1 MTLKHIR
8 SFVLVA
14 ESASFSGADSRCYLI
29 QTAVSQHI
37 KALEEELKCK
47 LLTRHSHNAT
57 LTEYGEVLFQ
67 AKEILKLSDD
77 CVEQINV
84 LNNYITSELINIRYI
99 I

>member
-14 ESASFSGADSRCYLI
+14 ETALFSGTVSRCYLN
-29 QTAVSQHI
+29 QSAVSQHI
-37 KALEEELKCK
+37 KALEKELKCK
-47 LLTRHSHNAT
+47 LLTRNSNNAT
-57 LTEYGEVLFQ
+57 LTECGEVLFQ

-77 CVEQINV
+77 CVEQINI
-84 LNNYITSELINIRYI
+84 LNNYITSEPINIRYI